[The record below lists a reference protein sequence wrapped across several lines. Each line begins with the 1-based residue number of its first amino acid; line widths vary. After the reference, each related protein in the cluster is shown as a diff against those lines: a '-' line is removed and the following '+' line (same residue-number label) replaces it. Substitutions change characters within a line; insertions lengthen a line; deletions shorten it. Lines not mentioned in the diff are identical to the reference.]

1 MNFAAP
7 LAFAATALALPIIV
21 LYILKVKRRRVSV
34 PYLRL
39 WEELLVETRA
49 RSLFQRLKRFYSLLL
64 QLLILA
70 ALAFA
75 LTQPAFELA
84 SVKKES
90 VVLLLDTSAS
100 MNALEGEERQV
111 SRFLGGIES
120 RDLEPLRQLVPDG
133 RYVDHFVEPAAFAL
147 LDINDTHGF
156 TDLIAGR
163 AAEDART
170 LAVQGDIYRRG
181 ARLLFDAGGCVDDVF
196 ARQHHAFVEQNW
208 VAVAFV

>member
-90 VVLLLDTSAS
+90 VVLLLDT
-100 MNALEGEERQV
+100 
-111 SRFLGGIES
+111 
-120 RDLEPLRQLVPDG
+120 
-133 RYVDHFVEPAAFAL
+133 
-147 LDINDTHGF
+147 
-156 TDLIAGR
+156 
-163 AAEDART
+163 
-170 LAVQGDIYRRG
+170 
-181 ARLLFDAGGCVDDVF
+181 
-196 ARQHHAFVEQNW
+196 
-208 VAVAFV
+208 

>member
-64 QLLILA
+64 QLLILV

-84 SVKKES
+84 SVKK
-90 VVLLLDTSAS
+90 
-100 MNALEGEERQV
+100 
-111 SRFLGGIES
+111 GG
-120 RDLEPLRQLVPDG
+120 
-133 RYVDHFVEPAAFAL
+133 
-147 LDINDTHGF
+147 
-156 TDLIAGR
+156 
-163 AAEDART
+163 
-170 LAVQGDIYRRG
+170 RR
-181 ARLLFDAGGCVDDVF
+181 DVF
-196 ARQHHAFVEQNW
+196 GMRR
-208 VAVAFV
+208 